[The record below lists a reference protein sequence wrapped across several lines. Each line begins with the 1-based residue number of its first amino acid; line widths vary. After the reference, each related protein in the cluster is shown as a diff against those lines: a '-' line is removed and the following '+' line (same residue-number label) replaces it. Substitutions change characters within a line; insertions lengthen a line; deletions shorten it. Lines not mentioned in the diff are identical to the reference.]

1 MSSVVIMRGI
11 PGSGK
16 TTLIEKSYHPTE
28 RITVSADHY
37 FIKDGVYQ
45 FDKTKLQEAHKQ
57 CLSNYIELVKKIKN
71 RCPSMRGLTV
81 IVDNTNTTLL
91 EFGTYARI
99 AEAMDIPFTILQIEC
114 DVLTA
119 FSRCIHD
126 VPYES
131 ILRMANNLRM
141 NPVPD
146 FWKKEVVTVTWEGAS
161 VPT

>member
-1 MSSVVIMRGI
+1 MSSVVIFRGI

-16 TTLIEKSYHPTE
+16 STMIERMYSPLE
-28 RITVSADHY
+28 RVVVSADHY
-37 FIKDGVYQ
+37 FMVNGEYR
-45 FDKTKLQEAHKQ
+45 FDRSKLQEAHKQ
-57 CLSNYIELVKKIKN
+57 CLSRYLSLVQHIRSSQLEGRYI
-71 RCPSMRGLTV
+71 

-99 AEAMDIPFTILQIEC
+99 AEALDIPFTIVQIEC
-114 DVLTA
+114 DVLKA
-119 FSRCIHD
+119 FNRCVHN

-146 FWKKEVVTVTWEGAS
+146 YWKEHLVTNTL
-161 VPT
+161 